1 MYEAMEPLHNI
12 YCNMKRIINK
22 CPCSLEAWVG
32 ADEPVFSEQNLY
44 FSRQVEVKEYLYK
57 RLQKYKG
64 EMVECYVYQFYKGK
78 PREVLVSFNVK

>member
-1 MYEAMEPLHNI
+1 
-12 YCNMKRIINK
+12 MKRIINK

-44 FSRQVEVKEYLYK
+44 FSRKVEVKEYLYK

-64 EMVECYVYQFYKGK
+64 KHSINYK
-78 PREVLVSFNVK
+78 F

>member
-1 MYEAMEPLHNI
+1 MYEAMELLHNI

-22 CPCSLEAWVG
+22 FPCSLEAWVG

-44 FSRQVEVKEYLYK
+44 FSRKVEVKEYLNRK
-57 RLQKYKG
+57 LQKYKG